1 MILVDLK
8 KIKKNAKIALVAM
21 LVDVYVTKIVKS
33 MLIPI
38 NQSNKHIYL
47 DIILKEKKA
56 TLLLTFYV
64 LIKEEL
70 ARRIKV

>member
-1 MILVDLK
+1 
-8 KIKKNAKIALVAM
+8 M
-21 LVDVYVTKIVKS
+21 LVDVYVTKIVKN

-56 TLLLTFYV
+56 TLLLTFHV

>member
-8 KIKKNAKIALVAM
+8 KKKNAEIALVAM
-21 LVDVYVTKIVKS
+21 LVDVYVTNIVKN

>member
-8 KIKKNAKIALVAM
+8 KKKKNAKIALVAM

-33 MLIPI
+33 MLILI

-56 TLLLTFYV
+56 TLLLTFHV

>member
-1 MILVDLK
+1 MF
-8 KIKKNAKIALVAM
+8 
-21 LVDVYVTKIVKS
+21 VDVYVTKIVKN

>member
-8 KIKKNAKIALVAM
+8 KKKNAEIALVAM
-21 LVDVYVTKIVKS
+21 LVDVYVTKIVKN